1 MQRYFKNLFHRVRP
15 YDIRTSI
22 ELLVKRPLDYSFP
35 SGHTAASFTAV
46 VALSF
51 AGEKRAWKAALV
63 LACLIAFSRMYLYV
77 HYPTDVLGG
86 VLVGIAAGY
95 GGYRVVKALEQ
106 YKRKNNTAFYESPV
120 LWYDNSQIITL
131 QKGAFSM
138 GDTSNIKKKTDRTRD
153 PGSCGC
159 RKDDALRIHAAQ
171 GRYCGQYRQSR

>member
-1 MQRYFKNLFHRVRP
+1 M
-15 YDIRTSI
+15 TS
-22 ELLVKRPLDYSFP
+22 EHPSKLLVKRPLDYSFP

-106 YKRKNNTAFYESPV
+106 YKKE
-120 LWYDNSQIITL
+120 
-131 QKGAFSM
+131 K
-138 GDTSNIKKKTDRTRD
+138 
-153 PGSCGC
+153 
-159 RKDDALRIHAAQ
+159 
-171 GRYCGQYRQSR
+171 